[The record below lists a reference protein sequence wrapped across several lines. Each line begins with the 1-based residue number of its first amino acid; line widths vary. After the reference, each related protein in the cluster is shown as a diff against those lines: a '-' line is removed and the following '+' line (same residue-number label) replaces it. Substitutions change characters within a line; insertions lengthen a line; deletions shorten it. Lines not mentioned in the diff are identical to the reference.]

1 MFLVGRAR
9 LVGALLSVVFVA
21 TGAVA
26 SPASAA
32 TTQDPG
38 PLPACRYDDVL
49 TARTAYEDWDET
61 LLDPIY
67 TLPDSYAP
75 TDLMLTS
82 NAGVIGGGK
91 VRSIA
96 LDDLRAMAAQ
106 AKAGG
111 KPIAVTSAY
120 RSYTRQQELFNA
132 DVARLG
138 YDAALLHTARPGH
151 SEHQLGTA
159 IDFRSKKTGDT
170 SPGGD
175 WANSKA
181 GRWMKNNAWKYGW
194 LMSYPKDKTAV
205 TCYNYEPWH
214 YRYVGREAARLVTE
228 SGLTLREWLW
238 QQGYGVAGT
247 AAGWELAPAA

>member
-1 MFLVGRAR
+1 LIGRSR
-9 LVGALLSVVFVA
+9 LVSALLSVVFA
-21 TGAVA
+21 TTALA
-26 SPASAA
+26 SPVSAT

-38 PLPACRYDDVL
+38 PLPECRYDDAL
-49 TARTAYEDWDET
+49 TARTDYADWDKT
-61 LLDPIY
+61 FLDPIY
-67 TLPDSYAP
+67 ALPDSYVP
-75 TDLMLTS
+75 PELVLTS
-82 NAGVIGGGK
+82 NAGIVGGGK

-106 AKAGG
+106 AKAGN

-120 RSYTRQQELFNA
+120 RSYTRQAELFNS
-132 DVARLG
+132 DVNRLG

-159 IDFRSKKTGDT
+159 IDFRSKKTADK
-170 SPGGD
+170 SPDGD

-194 LMSYPKDKTAV
+194 LMSYPKDRTSV
-205 TCYNYEPWH
+205 TCYDYEPWH
-214 YRYVGREAARLVTE
+214 YRYVGREVARLVTE

-247 AAGWELAPAA
+247 TERSELTPAA